1 MKNVHSLTSWGVLLV
16 RWSMLLA
23 CGLAASDLMAQN
35 QVASLDA
42 GKKIVKPKSPAE
54 LNHKSTRAVTDTQA
68 IEVVLNAVE
77 LLIAERVEVGMVKC
91 ELGNSVEVVADPKKP
106 GYFDVHGKKFHFR
119 MAPVVTTTGAIR
131 LEDQKAGA
139 VWLQLANKSMLMSQ
153 KFGSRLADACVTP
166 AQALVVA
173 AMEKSPPPNLL
184 EVDKVVAPT
193 ALNPTVVPSM
203 PITQ

>member
-1 MKNVHSLTSWGVLLV
+1 MKNVHSSTFWGGPLA

-23 CGLAASDLMAQN
+23 CGLATSDLMAQN
-35 QVASLDA
+35 QVASLDV
-42 GKKIVKPKSPAE
+42 GRKIVKSQNPAK
-54 LNHKSTRAVTDTQA
+54 LNPKSTRTVADTEA
-68 IEVVLNAVE
+68 TEVALNAAE
-77 LLIAERVEVGMVKC
+77 LSIAERVEVGAVKC

-131 LEDQKAGA
+131 LEDPKAGA

-153 KFGSRLADACVTP
+153 KLGSRLADACVTP
-166 AQALVVA
+166 AQALVVV

-193 ALNPTVVPSM
+193 ALNPTVGPSM
-203 PITQ
+203 PTTQ